1 MIGLTVILI
10 EFIIG
15 FIILSIICIC
25 MFAKIINKNKEID
38 GLKKQIKEL
47 RKEDSDELK

>member
-15 FIILSIICIC
+15 FIILSIICIF
-25 MFAKIINKNKEID
+25 MLVKIINKNKEID
-38 GLKKQIKEL
+38 DLKNQIKEL
-47 RKEDSDELK
+47 RKEDSDELE